1 MIDEE
6 KNRKIPSH
14 IGIIM
19 DGNGR
24 WAKRRGLSRVFGH
37 EEGVKRVREIVE
49 ASVEA
54 GVKTLTLYSFSTEN
68 WSRPEKEVKFLL
80 SLFKKVFQSEIEDLK
95 KKGVKVK
102 VLGRRDERVAPIL
115 NEIELLE
122 RETKKGSNLNLNIAL
137 NYGGRAEIVDA
148 VKKIIKKGITSL
160 EDITEDLIYSNL
172 YLPFMPD
179 PDLLIRTGG
188 EKRISNFLLWEI
200 AYTEL
205 WFTDTLWPDFGKVEY
220 FKAIEDYGRRKRKFG
235 KVEED
240 A

>member
-1 MIDEE
+1 MIDEGKFE
-6 KNRKIPSH
+6 RIPSH

-24 WAKRRGLSRVFGH
+24 WAKQRGLNRVFGH

-68 WSRPEKEVKFLL
+68 WNRPEREVKFLL
-80 SLFKKVFQSEIEDLK
+80 SLFKKVFQNEINDLK
-95 KKGVKVK
+95 KKGVRVQ
-102 VLGRRDERVAPIL
+102 VLGRRDEKIAPIL
-115 NEIELLE
+115 REIELLE
-122 RETKKGSNLNLNIAL
+122 RETEGGTRLNLNIAL

-148 VKKIIKKGITSL
+148 VKKIINKGIVDPK
-160 EDITEDLIYSNL
+160 EVTEKLISAHL

-205 WFTDTLWPDFGKVEY
+205 WFTDTLWPDFRKNEY
-220 FKAIEDYGRRKRKFG
+220 FKAIEDYGKRKRKFG

>member
-1 MIDEE
+1 MIEKEE
-6 KNRKIPSH
+6 FVKVPSH
-14 IGIIM
+14 VGIIM

-24 WAKRRGLSRVFGH
+24 WAKLRGLNRFFGH

-49 ASVEA
+49 ASIEA

-68 WSRPEKEVKFLL
+68 WKRPQREVKFLL
-80 SLFKKVFQSEIEDLK
+80 SLFKKVFRDEIADLK
-95 KKGVKVK
+95 EKGIRAR
-102 VLGRRDERVAPIL
+102 VLGRRDEKISPIK

-122 RETKKGSNLNLNIAL
+122 KETKDGTNLNLNIAL

-148 VKKIIKKGITSL
+148 IKEILKEGIRDP
-160 EDITEDLIYSNL
+160 EAVTEDLVSSHL
-172 YLPFMPD
+172 YLPKIPD
-179 PDLLIRTGG
+179 PDLVIRTGG

-205 WFTDTLWPDFGKVEY
+205 WFTDTLWPDFRKEEY
-220 FKAIEDYGRRKRKFG
+220 FQALKDYGRRKRKFG

>member
-1 MIDEE
+1 MIDKQ
-6 KNRKIPSH
+6 KNKKIPSH

-24 WAKRRGLSRVFGH
+24 WAKKRGLNRIFGH

-54 GVKTLTLYSFSTEN
+54 DIKTLTLYSFSTEN

-95 KKGVKVK
+95 KKGVKVR

-122 RETKKGSNLNLNIAL
+122 RETEKGSRLNLNIAL

-148 VKKIIKKGITSL
+148 VRKIISKDIRNP
-160 EDITEDLIYSNL
+160 ENITEDLIYSNL

-205 WFTDTLWPDFGKVEY
+205 WFTDTLWPDFKKDEY
-220 FKAIEDYGRRKRKFG
+220 FRAIEDYSRRKRKFG

>member
-1 MIDEE
+1 MIDKQ
-6 KNRKIPSH
+6 KNKKIPSH

-24 WAKRRGLSRVFGH
+24 WAKKKGLNRIFGH

-54 GVKTLTLYSFSTEN
+54 DIKTLTLYSFSTEN

-95 KKGVKVK
+95 KKGVKVR

-122 RETKKGSNLNLNIAL
+122 RETEKGSRLNLNIAL

-148 VKKIIKKGITSL
+148 VRKIISKDIRNP
-160 EDITEDLIYSNL
+160 ENITEDLIYSNL

-205 WFTDTLWPDFGKVEY
+205 WFTDTLWPDFKKDEY
-220 FKAIEDYGRRKRKFG
+220 FRAIEDYSRRKRKFG